1 MEKNLEIKMIDG
13 TLFEKMMY
21 AAINNLH
28 DNVKVVNDLNVFP
41 IPDGDTGENMYLTL
55 KGGVDELR
63 RCDNE
68 DLDEKAMALAR
79 GMLLGARGN
88 SGVILSQ
95 LFHGISL
102 GLRGLKTA
110 SILDFNKA
118 LEQGVKCAY
127 KSVAEPVEGTILT
140 VARESVEN
148 SSDKLHDGTTPEQY
162 FNLVFNEMKKSLENT
177 PELLHVLKEAGV
189 IDSGGA
195 GLLFIT
201 EGFCKVISGAEVKYE
216 DGGYRANVKSID
228 FSLFDENSVMEFG
241 YCTEVLLRLQKS
253 KVDVENFDVKDITS
267 YLDTIGDSIVAVKTE
282 SIVKIH
288 VHTLE
293 PWKVL
298 AYCQKFGEYLTT
310 KIENMTLQH
319 NETEIKKEEEKSIL
333 PTVKKERTKYAT
345 ITVLNGE
352 GLIDT
357 FKEMG
362 VDYVIN
368 GGQTNNPSS
377 EEFLKAFEA
386 VNADNI
392 FVLPNN
398 SNIILTAKQA
408 GNIYKDS
415 NIIVIETKNIG
426 QGYSAISMLDYSSD
440 DVNEITNNLIESYQD
455 VVTGMVAKSVRT
467 TTVNGVNIEK
477 DDYMGF
483 SDKTMLVS
491 TKSKVETTCELCEK
505 LEANEKSFLI
515 VVYGASVT
523 LDEKEEV
530 RNHINSK
537 YSNLEFYEID
547 GGQDIYDF
555 LLIIE

>member
-1 MEKNLEIKMIDG
+1 M
-13 TLFEKMMY
+13 
-21 AAINNLH
+21 
-28 DNVKVVNDLNVFP
+28 
-41 IPDGDTGENMYLTL
+41 
-55 KGGVDELR
+55 
-63 RCDNE
+63 
-68 DLDEKAMALAR
+68 
-79 GMLLGARGN
+79 
-88 SGVILSQ
+88 
-95 LFHGISL
+95 
-102 GLRGLKTA
+102 
-110 SILDFNKA
+110 
-118 LEQGVKCAY
+118 
-127 KSVAEPVEGTILT
+127 
-140 VARESVEN
+140 
-148 SSDKLHDGTTPEQY
+148 
-162 FNLVFNEMKKSLENT
+162 
-177 PELLHVLKEAGV
+177 
-189 IDSGGA
+189 
-195 GLLFIT
+195 
-201 EGFCKVISGAEVKYE
+201 
-216 DGGYRANVKSID
+216 KSID

-241 YCTEVLLRLQKS
+241 YCTEVLLRLQTS
-253 KVDVENFDVKDITS
+253 KVDVDNFDVKEITS

-298 AYCQKFGEYLTT
+298 AHCQKFGEYLTT

-377 EEFLKAFEA
+377 EEFLKAFET